1 MFSGILYYDDPYKK
15 TWDTVVLSCERQKDG
30 RARAVLDRIGFYP
43 GGGGQ
48 PADTGT
54 VNGIRAEGCSEDDP
68 TVLLDTYIEPGTKV
82 QCSVDLDRRL
92 GFMRRHTGE
101 HIVSGLLYRIT
112 GGSNVGFHMNESLV
126 TLDWSL
132 PLEEEMLERV
142 EREAN
147 AAVMANLPVSAQVYP
162 SAPAEIFYRA
172 KKELEGE
179 VRLVTVQDIDT
190 CACCG
195 LHVRYTGEV
204 GMIRIVDAMH
214 WKGGSRVTVLFGLEA
229 LADARTV
236 AAQNRE
242 IAQMVSAKPYETAEG
257 VRTALTAAE
266 ALKLKNTELKKKLNA
281 LRAESLDAAPGALT
295 LFKDGMTPEE
305 LRHFALTLSARRPET
320 VAVFSGSDAE
330 GYRYCIARQGGD
342 VRTLTKAFNAALS
355 GRGGGSAVL
364 TQGSVPAARA
374 DIEKALEPLL
384 QA

>member
-1 MFSGILYYDDPYKK
+1 MFSDILYYKDPYLQSF
-15 TWDTVVLSCERQKDG
+15 DARVLSCERLTDG
-30 RARAVLDRIGFYP
+30 RFHTVLDRVGFYP

-54 VNGIRAEGCSEDDP
+54 VNGIPAEGCSEDAP
-68 TVLLDTYIEPGTKV
+68 AVLLPEYLEPGTEV
-82 QCSVDLDRRL
+82 QCCVDLDRRL

-101 HIVSGLLYRIT
+101 HIVSGLLYRHT
-112 GGSNVGFHMNESLV
+112 GGSNVGFHMNETLV

-132 PLEEEMLERV
+132 PLEEDMLERV

-162 SAPAEIFYRA
+162 SAPAEVFYRA

-179 VRLVTVQDIDT
+179 VRLVSVQDIDT

-257 VRTALTAAE
+257 VRAALAAAE
-266 ALKLKNTELKKKLNA
+266 AQKLKNTELKKKLNA
-281 LRAESLDAAPGALT
+281 LRAEKLDAVPGALM
-295 LFKDGMTPEE
+295 LFEDGMTPEE
-305 LRHFALTLSARRPET
+305 LRHFALTLSARRPDA
-320 VAVFSGSDAE
+320 VAVFSGSDAQ

-342 VRTLTKAFNAALS
+342 VRALTKTFNAALS

-364 TQGSVPAARA
+364 TQGSVPADRA
-374 DIEKALEPLL
+374 DIEKVLEPLL